1 MEFVPLSDTA
11 LRYLAS
17 DDPILKRF
25 FYGVY
30 PSDMLPDQPKRTT
43 RAAYI
48 VNTDNTG
55 WPCGRKMER
64 VKSLHYITYITYMD
78 SYGRTG
84 DRDLVGTMGCRTTE
98 RPYASSLEQSGLW
111 SLCLVVFEKES
122 PWPDVGI
129 RGRMFT

>member
-17 DDPILKRF
+17 DDPVLKRF

-30 PSDMLPDQPKRTT
+30 PSDMLPDQPLRTT

-48 VNTDNTG
+48 VNTDNIG

-64 VKSLHYITYITYMD
+64 VKSLHCITYIKYTD
-78 SYGRTG
+78 FLST
-84 DRDLVGTMGCRTTE
+84 RTTYRRS
-98 RPYASSLEQSGLW
+98 RPGWNNGMSYDGT
-111 SLCLVVFEKES
+111 
-122 PWPDVGI
+122 PI
-129 RGRMFT
+129 RFKP

>member
-17 DDPILKRF
+17 DDPVLKRF

-30 PSDMLPDQPKRTT
+30 PSDMLPDQPPRTT

-48 VNTDNTG
+48 VNTDNVG

-64 VKSLHYITYITYMD
+64 VKSLHYITYI
-78 SYGRTG
+78 
-84 DRDLVGTMGCRTTE
+84 
-98 RPYASSLEQSGLW
+98 
-111 SLCLVVFEKES
+111 K
-122 PWPDVGI
+122 
-129 RGRMFT
+129 